1 MPERPERSSK
11 SGGRR
16 RRQNVP
22 TALTGRSDVA
32 PAALGAGPV
41 LPEEQLPSQQVLAGE
56 ADPRVL

>member
-1 MPERPERSSK
+1 M
-11 SGGRR
+11 
-16 RRQNVP
+16 P